1 LLPTNREMSRCS
13 RSAKVAVVDFD
24 AVADELYAVAPEEFV
39 AARRTREEEARADGD
54 RVLATSISR
63 LPKPSLAAWAT
74 NLLVREHRE
83 EIESL
88 VELGGLLREAQE
100 NLAGAELKALS
111 VQRNQLLAALSRQV
125 VGLARAHGHPVSS
138 GIAGQVEET
147 LRAAMAD
154 PDAGEAVLSARLTS
168 SLSYSGLGTGQRP
181 ELRVV
186 RTPPERPA
194 PTKSKPKPTARTT
207 AEERRR
213 SAEERRRQE
222 EEAARREAEERRRRE
237 IAEARA
243 AAADAV
249 RTAEEAAEA
258 AEREQER
265 ADELESRHREL
276 ERRVEQ
282 LTEELARAREE
293 CHAAATQLPR
303 AQRRR
308 QAATRRAADA
318 VSARDQAEARLAEL
332 EQG

>member
-1 LLPTNREMSRCS
+1 LLPTNREMSRRP

-24 AVADELYAVAPEEFV
+24 EVADELYAVAPEEFI

-54 RVLATSISR
+54 RVLAKSISQ

-194 PTKSKPKPTARTT
+194 PAKPKPKARTT
-207 AEERRR
+207 AEDRRR

-237 IAEARA
+237 IAEAREA
-243 AAADAV
+243 VQDAV
-249 RTAEEAAEA
+249 RTAEEAGEA

>member
-1 LLPTNREMSRCS
+1 
-13 RSAKVAVVDFD
+13 VDFD
-24 AVADELYAVAPEEFV
+24 EVADELYAVAPEEFI
-39 AARRTREEEARADGD
+39 AARRAREEEARAEGD
-54 RVLATSISR
+54 RVLAKSISQ

-74 NLLVREHRE
+74 NLLVRGHRE

-125 VGLARAHGHPVSS
+125 LALAREHGHPVSS

-181 ELRVV
+181 DLRVV

-194 PTKSKPKPTARTT
+194 PATKTPKAAPATRTTAEDRKRT

-213 SAEERRRQE
+213 RE

-237 IAEARA
+237 LAEAREAVEEA
-243 AAADAV
+243 A

-258 AEREQER
+258 AEREQAR
-265 ADELESRHREL
+265 SDELDTRHHEL
-276 ERRVEQ
+276 EDRVEELMDE
-282 LTEELARAREE
+282 LTRTREE
-293 CHAAATQLPR
+293 CNAVAAQLSR

-308 QAATRRAADA
+308 QAAARRAADA
-318 VSARDQAEARLAEL
+318 VSARDRAQARLDEL
-332 EQG
+332 DQD

>member
-1 LLPTNREMSRCS
+1 
-13 RSAKVAVVDFD
+13 VDFD
-24 AVADELYAVAPEEFV
+24 EVADELYAVAPEEFI
-39 AARRTREEEARADGD
+39 AARRVREEEARAEGD
-54 RVLATSISR
+54 RVLAKSISQ

-100 NLAGAELKALS
+100 SLAGAELKALS

-125 VGLARAHGHPVSS
+125 VALAREHGHPVSS

-168 SLSYSGLGTGQRP
+168 SLSYSGLGTGHRP
-181 ELRVV
+181 DLRVV

-194 PTKSKPKPTARTT
+194 PAQQPPKARTTAEDRKRT

-213 SAEERRRQE
+213 RE
-222 EEAARREAEERRRRE
+222 EEAARRAAEERRRRE
-237 IAEARA
+237 IAEAREEAEQA
-243 AAADAV
+243 A
-249 RTAEEAAEA
+249 RTAEEATEA
-258 AEREQER
+258 AEREQAR
-265 ADELESRHREL
+265 SDELETRHREL
-276 ERRVEQ
+276 ELRVEE
-282 LTEELARAREE
+282 LTDELSRTREE
-293 CHAAATQLPR
+293 CHAVGGQLSR

-308 QAATRRAADA
+308 QSAARRAADA
-318 VSARDQAEARLAEL
+318 VSARDRAQARLEEL
-332 EQG
+332 ERG

>member
-1 LLPTNREMSRCS
+1 M
-13 RSAKVAVVDFD
+13 DFD
-24 AVADELYAVAPEEFV
+24 EVADELYAVAPEEFI
-39 AARRTREEEARADGD
+39 AARRTREEEARAEGD
-54 RVLATSISR
+54 RVLAKSISQ

-100 NLAGAELKALS
+100 SLAGAELKALS

-125 VGLARAHGHPVSS
+125 VGLARRHGHPVSS

-168 SLSYSGLGTGQRP
+168 SLSYNGLGTGQRP

-194 PTKSKPKPTARTT
+194 PAKPAPKQRTTAEDRKRT

-213 SAEERRRQE
+213 QA

-237 IAEARA
+237 IAEAREA
-243 AAADAV
+243 VEDAV

-265 ADELESRHREL
+265 ADELEGRHKEL
-276 ERRVEQ
+276 EGRVQQ
-282 LTEELARAREE
+282 LTDELARTREE
-293 CHAAATQLPR
+293 CHAVGAQLPR

-308 QAATRRAADA
+308 QAAARRAADA
-318 VSARDQAEARLAEL
+318 VGERDKAQARLAEL
-332 EQG
+332 EGA

>member
-1 LLPTNREMSRCS
+1 
-13 RSAKVAVVDFD
+13 VDFD
-24 AVADELYAVAPEEFV
+24 EVADELYAVAPEEFI
-39 AARRTREEEARADGD
+39 AARRSREEEARAEGD
-54 RVLATSISR
+54 RVLAKSISQ

-74 NLLVREHRE
+74 NLLVREHHE

-88 VELGGLLREAQE
+88 VELGDLLREAQE

-125 VGLARAHGHPVSS
+125 LALAREHGHPVSS

-154 PDAGEAVLSARLTS
+154 PEAGEAVLSARLTS

-181 ELRVV
+181 DLRVV

-194 PTKSKPKPTARTT
+194 PATPTTPTPKARSTAEDRKRT

-213 SAEERRRQE
+213 RE

-237 IAEARA
+237 IAEAREAVEEA
-243 AAADAV
+243 A
-249 RTAEEAAEA
+249 RTAAEAAEA
-258 AEREQER
+258 AEREQAR
-265 ADELESRHREL
+265 SGELETRHREL
-276 ERRVEQ
+276 EDRVEELMDE
-282 LTEELARAREE
+282 LTRTREE
-293 CHAAATQLPR
+293 CNAVGAQLSR

-308 QAATRRAADA
+308 QAAARRAADA
-318 VSARDQAEARLAEL
+318 VSARDRAQARLEEL
-332 EQG
+332 EE